1 VKGILAD
8 VNAVG
13 HIEALVR
20 RMQAEPWAEF
30 WAALGLA
37 LVRFEDVGL
46 SPSATDADIW
56 RKCQAEEL
64 VLVTDNRNRDSSD
77 SLEATLRQYNRPDC
91 LPVFTI
97 GNLDKFRTSA
107 RYVEKVVE
115 SLYEYLFRID
125 EVRGTGRLYLP

>member
-1 VKGILAD
+1 
-8 VNAVG
+8 
-13 HIEALVR
+13 
-20 RMQAEPWAEF
+20 M
-30 WAALGLA
+30 
-37 LVRFEDVGL
+37 
-46 SPSATDADIW
+46 SMPSATSKLLSGECRPSLGLSFGRPWAWLLCGLKTWDFRPAPRTPIFW

-64 VLVTDNRNRDSSD
+64 VLVTDNRTRDSSD